1 MVSISLLYRRGERF
15 DGIPET
21 DYRVLLQHLVLKTIL
36 FAATTSYACFAGATW

>member
-21 DYRVLLQHLVLKTIL
+21 DYRVLLQHLVLETIF
-36 FAATTSYACFAGATW
+36 FAAKTS